1 VSRLARVFTAL
12 LCAAPL
18 LASGC
23 ASTGDPVAVDAIAIS
38 YSTGRI
44 VVGDSVAYSVRVLD
58 ANGRTVPRV
67 RVAWTSSDTSVA
79 RVNVTTGVA
88 HAVGPGEA
96 MIGASSRGR
105 SAFVALAVLA
115 TPDRR

>member
-1 VSRLARVFTAL
+1 
-12 LCAAPL
+12 
-18 LASGC
+18 
-23 ASTGDPVAVDAIAIS
+23 
-38 YSTGRI
+38 
-44 VVGDSVAYSVRVLD
+44 VGDSVAYSARVL
-58 ANGRTVPRV
+58 
-67 RVAWTSSDTSVA
+67 VA

-96 MIGASSRGR
+96 MIGASWRER

>member
-1 VSRLARVFTAL
+1 
-12 LCAAPL
+12 
-18 LASGC
+18 
-23 ASTGDPVAVDAIAIS
+23 
-38 YSTGRI
+38 
-44 VVGDSVAYSVRVLD
+44 VGDSVAYSARVL
-58 ANGRTVPRV
+58 
-67 RVAWTSSDTSVA
+67 VA